1 MSKETEQDRENE
13 YKGRWKEDPYT
24 RHLLAKEKKLEL
36 QAIELLIGKCA
47 QTTDPDVARAYAIVY
62 GRRAAIRI
70 LESGD
75 T

>member
-1 MSKETEQDRENE
+1 MSEDDHDRRNE

-24 RHLLAKEKKLEL
+24 HHLLAKERALEKM
-36 QAIELLIGKCA
+36 AVELLIGKCA
-47 QTTDPDVARAYAIVY
+47 QTTDPDVARCHAVIVA
-62 GRRAAIRI
+62 RRAAIRL